1 MKENAELLSSSRNF
15 AVVQLPG
22 RKFPGVVFQGDSLN
36 ILLRELKELQQRVAT
51 HNDDEI
57 NARLEDLTERMS
69 EVLRQYE
76 TVCAEKGI
84 PLPYPKSPMG
94 DQPP

>member
-1 MKENAELLSSSRNF
+1 MNENAELLSSSRNF

-22 RKFPGVVFQGDSLN
+22 RKFPGVVFQGDNLN
-36 ILLRELKELQQRVAT
+36 VLLRELKELQQRVAT

-69 EVLRQYE
+69 EVLQHYE

-84 PLPYPKSPMG
+84 PLPYRKSPMR
-94 DQPP
+94 DQAP